1 MTCPAC
7 GTDTSVALD
16 RCESC
21 GTAIRSFAQ
30 AGGPPGVSLAIA
42 ASPALPPSL
51 DQTVAATLVPTQD
64 FSGASTRSGNT
75 RGYGPSTA
83 SQTGPLHIGQQFG
96 PRYHVLKLLGIGGMA
111 AVYQAWDEELGMA
124 VALKVIR
131 PDIVRD
137 DAAAWQRRFKQELVL
152 ARQVTHKNVIR
163 IHDLGEVDG
172 IKYITMPFINGADL
186 ANVITRSGKLPIAE
200 AMQYARQ
207 IAAGLKAAHEVGVV
221 HRDLKPANILVGPD
235 AVVITDFGIAHSL
248 SGPGEF
254 AGVIVGTIRY
264 MAPEQAQGLPVD
276 HRADLYAFGLILYE
290 MLTGRMTT
298 TGTNTIE
305 VFNQKSA
312 ADGRE
317 EPFQIPDDVPPAVAD
332 VIRKCVQRNPDD
344 RYASAAQLQEALDW
358 TDDAGMPIPR
368 PRVVTIPRFI
378 PIFAGAQLARGTAVA
393 LVALCLAVPVASTV
407 AFLGGSSRQTTPPAA
422 HAPLSVLIT
431 DFDNRTGQAVFD
443 RVVEQ
448 AVGVTLEGA
457 PFINAYPRADA
468 LRLVKQIANV
478 DRLDFNRAR
487 VLAQR
492 EGIDVLLGGAVVLD
506 GSRYR
511 ITVNTIDPITGKTLD
526 TFSRAVSDR
535 NRVLE
540 AAGAIASDV
549 RTALGDTT
557 PQSARLTAGETF
569 TAATVD
575 AASLYSQAQELLNN
589 GKYGESVPLFRRA
602 TEMDPS
608 FARAYASWAV
618 SEYYL
623 GHRDATE
630 DLYKKAFALSGRI
643 SEREKYRT
651 YGTYY
656 LTVAQA
662 YEEAIKNYERLAQ
675 LYPADRVAHGNL
687 AVAYFYVLNFQKA
700 LEEGRRALALYPASP
715 KLRNNVALYAMYA
728 GDFAAAG
735 REAGEVLKVDP
746 KYERAYLPLAIGAID
761 TSPDAARAAYQTM
774 AAINQS
780 GGSRAAAGLAD
791 LSLYQSS
798 PGDAEKILQLAIT
811 ADEKAGNRPAAAFK
825 LVTLAESF
833 AQRGRAAD
841 AVGVT
846 RRALALSRQDA
857 VTVSAGRLFAQL
869 GRDKDAAAIA
879 SELESRTQ
887 GYSRVYSRVIRAEIA
902 LHQHNVAEAVDTL
915 RAGLQMADL
924 WLLRFTLGRAY
935 VEADRYPEALA
946 EFEACAKRRGEAT
959 ALFLDDVP
967 TFRYLAPLPYW
978 LARAQEG
985 VGLQAQAVENYERF
999 LSARASSPDVLA
1011 RDARQR
1017 IVKLRS

>member
-1 MTCPAC
+1 MLEP
-7 GTDTSVALD
+7 GTVL
-16 RCESC
+16 
-21 GTAIRSFAQ
+21 
-30 AGGPPGVSLAIA
+30 AGRYQIVETLGV
-42 ASPALPPSL
+42 
-51 DQTVAATLVPTQD
+51 
-64 FSGASTRSGNT
+64 
-75 RGYGPSTA
+75 
-83 SQTGPLHIGQQFG
+83 
-96 PRYHVLKLLGIGGMA
+96 GGMG
-111 AVYQAWDEELGMA
+111 AVYKAFDRQLTRI
-124 VALKVIR
+124 VALKTIL
-131 PDIVRD
+131 PEL
-137 DAAAWQRRFKQELVL
+137 AATPTALKRFKQEVLLV
-152 ARQVTHKNVIR
+152 QQIIHKNVVR
-163 IHDLGEVDG
+163 IFDMGEDG
-172 IKYITMPFINGADL
+172 QTKFITMDFIEGSDL
-186 ANVITRSGKLPIAE
+186 RGMVKEKGKLDPKDAVGIIKQVCSALE
-200 AMQYARQ
+200 
-207 IAAGLKAAHEVGVV
+207 AAHGAGVV

-235 AVVITDFGIAHSL
+235 TVVITDFGIAHSL
-248 SGPGEF
+248 SGPGEL

-264 MAPEQAQGLPVD
+264 MAPEQAQALPVD

-298 TGTNTIE
+298 TGTNTVE
-305 VFNQKSA
+305 VFHQKSA
-312 ADGRE
+312 TDGRDGPLE
-317 EPFQIPDDVPPAVAD
+317 LPDDVPAAVAE
-332 VIRKCVQRNPDD
+332 VIRKCVQRNPED
-344 RYASAAQLQEALDW
+344 RYASSAELQDAVDW
-358 TDDAGMPIPR
+358 IDDAGMSIAR
-368 PRVVTIPRFI
+368 PRVVTIPAYVPF
-378 PIFAGAQLARGTAVA
+378 FAGAQIARGTAVA
-393 LVALCLAVPVASTV
+393 LVTLCLTVPIASTV
-407 AFLGGSSRQTTPPAA
+407 AFLGGSSRQTTAPAA
-422 HAPLSVLIT
+422 HAPLSVLIA

-457 PFINAYPRADA
+457 PFINTYPRADA
-468 LRLVKQIANV
+468 LRLVTQIANV
-478 DRLDFNRAR
+478 NRLDVNRAR
-487 VLAQR
+487 LLAQR
-492 EGIDVLLGGAVVLD
+492 EGINVLLGGAVALD

-526 TFSRAVSDR
+526 SFSRAVPDR

-569 TAATVD
+569 TVATVE

-602 TEMDPS
+602 IEIDPS

-623 GHRDATE
+623 GHREATE
-630 DLYKKAFALSGRI
+630 DLYKKAFALSGRV

-675 LYPADRVAHGNL
+675 LYPADRAAHGNL
-687 AVAYFYVLNFQKA
+687 AVAYFYVLNFPKA

-728 GDFAAAG
+728 GDFAAAA
-735 REAGEVLKVDP
+735 REAGEVLKLDP

-761 TSPDAARAAYQTM
+761 TSPEAARAAYQTM

-780 GGSRAAAGLAD
+780 GASRAAAGLAD
-791 LSLYQSS
+791 LSLYLNSAT
-798 PGDAEKILQLAIT
+798 DAEKVLQLAVI

-825 LVTLAESF
+825 LVTLAEAL

-841 AVGVT
+841 AIGAA
-846 RRALALSRQDA
+846 RRALETSRQDA
-857 VTVSAGRLFAQL
+857 IALSAGRLFAQL
-869 GRDKDAAAIA
+869 GRDKDAAAVA
-879 SELESRTQ
+879 AELSSRTQ
-887 GYSRVYSRVIRAEIA
+887 GYSRAYSRVIQAEIA
-902 LHQHNVAEAVDTL
+902 LHENAAEAVDTL
-915 RAGLQMADL
+915 RAGLQIADL

-935 VEADRYPEALA
+935 VAAGRYPEALA

-967 TFRYLAPLPYW
+967 TVHYLAPLPYW

-985 VGLQAQAVENYERF
+985 VGLQAQAIENYERF
-999 LSARASSPDVLA
+999 LTRQASSADVLA